1 MSYLMLDLPLA
12 AGGLDAATL
21 AAHAIMLWTLSAA
34 AILWQ
39 RTRRTRLG

>member
-1 MSYLMLDLPLA
+1 MSYLMLNLPLP

-21 AAHAIMLWTLSAA
+21 GAHALMLWTLSAA

-39 RTRRTRLG
+39 RTRRRQPG

>member
-1 MSYLMLDLPLA
+1 MSYLMFNQAVA

-21 AAHAIMLWTLSAA
+21 GAQALMLWTLSAA

-39 RTRRTRLG
+39 RARRHPAA